1 MNACLVADH
10 NVLRF
15 LKSNLNRDSSISE
28 SYIVLSY
35 ARLFTFCMPQK
46 LEIPDR
52 TKLCQVKS
60 VKHKSVLWFRKDS
73 LDFSTQMPSTI
84 TGMQHWLTL
93 LASGKDTIKYLFFV
107 CFMYGQDFFCLYVL
121 SVWPMYSFISKE
133 GQSKLNQKDIFVLTL
148 KCRFAVGVGF
158 FCIV

>member
-15 LKSNLNRDSSISE
+15 LKTNLNRDSSISK

-35 ARLFTFCMPQK
+35 ARLVPQSLTMK
-46 LEIPDR
+46 NDGATDVQAIPVFYATEIPDR
-52 TKLCQVKS
+52 TKLCQIKS

-84 TGMQHWLTL
+84 TGMQH
-93 LASGKDTIKYLFFV
+93 
-107 CFMYGQDFFCLYVL
+107 
-121 SVWPMYSFISKE
+121 
-133 GQSKLNQKDIFVLTL
+133 
-148 KCRFAVGVGF
+148 
-158 FCIV
+158 